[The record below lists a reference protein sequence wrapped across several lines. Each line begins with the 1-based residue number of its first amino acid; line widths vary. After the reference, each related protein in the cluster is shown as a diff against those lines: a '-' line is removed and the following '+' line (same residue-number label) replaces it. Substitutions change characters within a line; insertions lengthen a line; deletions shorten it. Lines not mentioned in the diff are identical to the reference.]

1 MNKKTWLNCSV
12 HNSSL
17 KSKVM
22 RTKEKSQS
30 KLAQRLKS
38 TGLRPISLAEELSR
52 VLKEAILEGSLSGG
66 QQLVEAELKEKFG
79 ISRSPIREALRE
91 LEKKGLVEIVPRRGA
106 FVRSISSKDIEENFP
121 VRAVLEGLAAK
132 EALGRLT
139 EQEMIQM
146 EQCLQKMRGAV
157 EARDAKSY
165 WEHHRIFHETFIQAC
180 GNQLLAG
187 LLKDLRTHAL
197 WYRFSYQYYQ
207 EDLARSLSIH
217 ERILDIFCSK
227 DLKRGKELEEMVRIH
242 IEEAME
248 RFLSYLGE
256 QNARKSLLRDHVSQG
271 GARASVTKGE
281 A

>member
-1 MNKKTWLNCSV
+1 MRTRERS
-12 HNSSL
+12 HSSL
-17 KSKVM
+17 A
-22 RTKEKSQS
+22 E
-30 KLAQRLKS
+30 RLKS
-38 TGLRPISLAEELSR
+38 TRLRPISLAEELSR
-52 VLKEAILEGSLSGG
+52 VLKEAILEGSLSAG

-91 LEKKGLVEIVPRRGA
+91 LEKKGLVEIVPRKGA

-132 EALGRLT
+132 EALSRLT
-139 EQEMIQM
+139 EHEMLEM
-146 EQCLQKMRGAV
+146 EQCLQRMRGAV

-165 WEHHRIFHETFIQAC
+165 WEHHRIFHETFIKAC
-180 GNQLLAG
+180 GNQLLVG

-217 ERILDIFCSK
+217 EKILGIFCSK
-227 DLKRGKELEEMVRIH
+227 DLRREKELEEMVRIH

-256 QNARKSLLRDHVSQG
+256 QNARKSLLRDDLSQG
-271 GARASVTKGE
+271 GQEPPKQKGRLE
-281 A
+281 